1 MLRLL
6 SAALAALL
14 LLGCAAEASP
24 EPPALALTG
33 RVVDAAGVLQ
43 PEAEARLTTRL
54 AALERETGV
63 QLVVATTPDL
73 GGQTIEDYAL
83 ALANGWGI
91 GDARRDDGL
100 LLLVAPKERKV
111 RIEVGR
117 GLESTVS
124 DEEAAAIIRDAIL
137 PPFRGG
143 AFAEGVEAGV
153 AGLAR
158 EVTPVPVKEAA

>member
-1 MLRLL
+1 MSRHLP
-6 SAALAALL
+6 AAFAALL

-24 EPPALALTG
+24 EPPALAFTG
-33 RVVDAAGVLQ
+33 RVVDAASVLSS
-43 PEAEARLTTRL
+43 ETETRLTTRL
-54 AALERETGV
+54 AALEQETGV

-73 GGQTIEDYAL
+73 GGQTIDDYAL

-111 RIEVGR
+111 RIEVGQ
-117 GLESTVS
+117 GLESTVR
-124 DEEAAAIIRDAIL
+124 DEEAATIIRDAIL
-137 PPFRGG
+137 PSFRLG
-143 AFAEGVEAGV
+143 AFDEGVEAGV